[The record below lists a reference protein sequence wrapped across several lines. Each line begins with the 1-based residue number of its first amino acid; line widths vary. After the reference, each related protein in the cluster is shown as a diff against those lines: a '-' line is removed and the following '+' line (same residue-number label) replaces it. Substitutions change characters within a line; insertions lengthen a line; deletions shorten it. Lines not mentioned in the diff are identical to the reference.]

1 MKEKFIFDISLLY
14 FFLFMIF
21 LRKVW
26 NEVDFIVLVLFF
38 VRDGDSMEVVVM
50 GIRRL
55 RNLLLVDVII
65 EKCSLF
71 LLYIVI
77 IGILDILVL
86 ICLVWKLED
95 CR

>member
-1 MKEKFIFDISLLY
+1 M
-14 FFLFMIF
+14 
-21 LRKVW
+21 
-26 NEVDFIVLVLFF
+26 LVLFF
-38 VRDGDSMEVVVM
+38 VRDGGSMEVVVM

-55 RNLLLVDVII
+55 WNLLLVDVII

-86 ICLVWKLED
+86 ICLV
-95 CR
+95 

>member
-1 MKEKFIFDISLLY
+1 M
-14 FFLFMIF
+14 
-21 LRKVW
+21 
-26 NEVDFIVLVLFF
+26 LVLFF
-38 VRDGDSMEVVVM
+38 VRDGDGMEVVVM

-55 RNLLLVDVII
+55 WNLLLVDVII

-86 ICLVWKLED
+86 ICLV
-95 CR
+95 

>member
-14 FFLFMIF
+14 FFLFRIF

-55 RNLLLVDVII
+55 WNLLLVDVII

>member
-1 MKEKFIFDISLLY
+1 M
-14 FFLFMIF
+14 
-21 LRKVW
+21 
-26 NEVDFIVLVLFF
+26 LVLFF

-55 RNLLLVDVII
+55 WNLLFVDVII

-86 ICLVWKLED
+86 ICLV
-95 CR
+95 

>member
-1 MKEKFIFDISLLY
+1 M
-14 FFLFMIF
+14 
-21 LRKVW
+21 
-26 NEVDFIVLVLFF
+26 LVLFF

-50 GIRRL
+50 GMRRL
-55 RNLLLVDVII
+55 WNLLLVDVII

-86 ICLVWKLED
+86 ICLV
-95 CR
+95 

>member
-1 MKEKFIFDISLLY
+1 M
-14 FFLFMIF
+14 
-21 LRKVW
+21 
-26 NEVDFIVLVLFF
+26 LVLFF
-38 VRDGDSMEVVVM
+38 VRDGDSMEVVVI

-55 RNLLLVDVII
+55 WNLLLVDVII

-86 ICLVWKLED
+86 ICLV
-95 CR
+95 

>member
-1 MKEKFIFDISLLY
+1 M
-14 FFLFMIF
+14 
-21 LRKVW
+21 
-26 NEVDFIVLVLFF
+26 LVLFF

-55 RNLLLVDVII
+55 WNLLLEDVII

-86 ICLVWKLED
+86 ICLV
-95 CR
+95 

>member
-1 MKEKFIFDISLLY
+1 M
-14 FFLFMIF
+14 
-21 LRKVW
+21 
-26 NEVDFIVLVLFF
+26 LVLFF
-38 VRDGDSMEVVVM
+38 VRDGDSMEVVM

-55 RNLLLVDVII
+55 WNLLLVDVII

-86 ICLVWKLED
+86 ICLV
-95 CR
+95 

>member
-1 MKEKFIFDISLLY
+1 M
-14 FFLFMIF
+14 
-21 LRKVW
+21 
-26 NEVDFIVLVLFF
+26 LVLFF

-55 RNLLLVDVII
+55 WNLLLVDVII

-77 IGILDILVL
+77 IGVLDILVL
-86 ICLVWKLED
+86 ICLV
-95 CR
+95 

>member
-1 MKEKFIFDISLLY
+1 M
-14 FFLFMIF
+14 
-21 LRKVW
+21 
-26 NEVDFIVLVLFF
+26 LVLFF
-38 VRDGDSMEVVVM
+38 VRDGVSMEVVVM

-55 RNLLLVDVII
+55 WNLLLVDVII

-86 ICLVWKLED
+86 ICLV
-95 CR
+95 

>member
-1 MKEKFIFDISLLY
+1 M
-14 FFLFMIF
+14 
-21 LRKVW
+21 
-26 NEVDFIVLVLFF
+26 LVLFF

-55 RNLLLVDVII
+55 WNLLLVDVII

-86 ICLVWKLED
+86 ICLV
-95 CR
+95 

>member
-1 MKEKFIFDISLLY
+1 M
-14 FFLFMIF
+14 
-21 LRKVW
+21 
-26 NEVDFIVLVLFF
+26 LVLYF

-50 GIRRL
+50 GMRRL
-55 RNLLLVDVII
+55 WNLLLVDVII

-86 ICLVWKLED
+86 ICLV
-95 CR
+95 

>member
-1 MKEKFIFDISLLY
+1 M
-14 FFLFMIF
+14 
-21 LRKVW
+21 
-26 NEVDFIVLVLFF
+26 LVLYF

-55 RNLLLVDVII
+55 WNLLLVDVII

-77 IGILDILVL
+77 IGVLDILVL
-86 ICLVWKLED
+86 ICLV
-95 CR
+95 

>member
-1 MKEKFIFDISLLY
+1 M
-14 FFLFMIF
+14 
-21 LRKVW
+21 
-26 NEVDFIVLVLFF
+26 LVLFF

-55 RNLLLVDVII
+55 WNLLLVDVII

-86 ICLVWKLED
+86 MCLV
-95 CR
+95 

>member
-1 MKEKFIFDISLLY
+1 M
-14 FFLFMIF
+14 
-21 LRKVW
+21 
-26 NEVDFIVLVLFF
+26 LVLYF

-55 RNLLLVDVII
+55 WNLLLVDVII

-86 ICLVWKLED
+86 ICLV
-95 CR
+95 

>member
-55 RNLLLVDVII
+55 WNLLLVDVII

>member
-1 MKEKFIFDISLLY
+1 M
-14 FFLFMIF
+14 
-21 LRKVW
+21 
-26 NEVDFIVLVLFF
+26 LVLFF

-55 RNLLLVDVII
+55 WNLLLVDVII

-77 IGILDILVL
+77 IVILDILVL
-86 ICLVWKLED
+86 ICLV
-95 CR
+95 

>member
-1 MKEKFIFDISLLY
+1 M
-14 FFLFMIF
+14 
-21 LRKVW
+21 
-26 NEVDFIVLVLFF
+26 LVLFF

-55 RNLLLVDVII
+55 WNLLSVDVII

-86 ICLVWKLED
+86 ICLV
-95 CR
+95 